1 MPDFCDKMSK
11 GKLKKR
17 MAEVLEVKSA
27 VNKALVRWL
36 LLPILLVSMVVT
48 QPAATDAEESL
59 NLFVD
64 GAILIDAD
72 TGKILYEQNADTA
85 LGIASM
91 TKMMTEYLLFE
102 AIENGQVTWEQQ
114 YSVTD
119 YTYRI
124 SQDRR
129 LSNVPLRQD
138 GTYSIKEL
146 YEAMAI
152 YSANAATVAI
162 AETIAGTETEFVN
175 MMNKK
180 AEELGLEGYK
190 FVNSTGLS
198 NADLQGNHPQGTGP
212 EDENVMPAKSV
223 AKLAFHLLNDYPEV
237 LETTI
242 ITTKVFRE
250 GTSDAIEMDN
260 WNFMLPGLVYEYKGA
275 KVDGL
280 KTGTTDFAGHC
291 FTGTAEKDGMRVI
304 AVVMKAVDSK
314 GVGSYKAR
322 FDATRALFDYGFS
335 QFAKEEILPAGYEF
349 KDQKDIPVIKGK
361 EDQVGITV
369 KEPIEMV
376 IKSSEKDL
384 YKPKLVLDEKKMKD
398 GSLEAAIKKDEVVGH
413 VELVKSEGSDYGY
426 ITGASKS
433 SDVVTT
439 EAVERASWFSLG
451 LQAVGHFFGKLWNGA
466 TDFVGGLF

>member
-1 MPDFCDKMSK
+1 M
-11 GKLKKR
+11 
-17 MAEVLEVKSA
+17 KSA
-27 VNKALVRWL
+27 WNKALVRWL
-36 LLPILLVSMVVT
+36 LLPALLISMVAA
-48 QPAATDAEESL
+48 QPASADAEESL
-59 NLFVD
+59 NLLVD

-102 AIENGQVTWEQQ
+102 AIEKGQITWDQQ
-114 YSVTD
+114 YSVTE
-119 YTYRI
+119 YTWKI
-124 SQDRR
+124 SQDRV
-129 LSNVPLRQD
+129 LSNVPLRRD
-138 GTYSIKEL
+138 GSYSIREL

-152 YSANAATVAI
+152 YSANAATIAI
-162 AETIAGTETEFVN
+162 AETIAGTESEFVN

-180 AEELGLEGYK
+180 AEEMGLEGYK

-198 NADLQGNHPQGTGP
+198 NSDLQGMHPQGTGP
-212 EDENVMPAKSV
+212 QDENVMPAKSV

-237 LETTI
+237 LETTSI
-242 ITTKVFRE
+242 PKKVFRE
-250 GTSDAIEMDN
+250 GTDDAINMEN

-275 KVDGL
+275 TVDGL
-280 KTGTTDFAGHC
+280 KTGTTNFAGHC
-291 FTGTAEKDGMRVI
+291 FTGTVEKDGMRII

-322 FDATRALFDYGFS
+322 FDAARALFDYGFS
-335 QFAKEEILPAGYEF
+335 QFKKEEIVPAGYEF
-349 KDQKDIPVIKGK
+349 KKQKDLDVIKGK
-361 EDQVGITV
+361 EDQVGIAV

-384 YKPKLVLDEKKMKD
+384 YKPKLVLDEKKVKD
-398 GSLEAAIKKDEVVGH
+398 GSLEAAIKKGEVVGH
-413 VELVKSEGSDYGY
+413 VELVKSEGTDYGY
-426 ITGASKS
+426 ITGAVKT

-439 EAVERASWFSLG
+439 EAVKRASWFALG
-451 LQAVGHFFGKLWNGA
+451 MQAIGHFFANLWDGA